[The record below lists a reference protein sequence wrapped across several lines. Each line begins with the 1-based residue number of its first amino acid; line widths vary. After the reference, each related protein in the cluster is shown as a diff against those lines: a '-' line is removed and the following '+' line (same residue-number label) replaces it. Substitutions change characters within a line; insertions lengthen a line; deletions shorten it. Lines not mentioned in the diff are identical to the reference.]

1 MRSIIEFHLFFFL
14 NSVFSQHTMMEN
26 PRSEEENKIKDITNL
41 FRLKEELNYA
51 AIKDEEEKSYY
62 KLVRSNKFLE

>member
-1 MRSIIEFHLFFFL
+1 
-14 NSVFSQHTMMEN
+14 MMEN
-26 PRSEEENKIKDITNL
+26 PRPEEENKIKDITNL

-51 AIKDEEEKSYY
+51 AIKDKEEKSYY